1 MFVYAVL
8 LEIAYEGDALMG
20 VFSDYVKARE
30 FQLAKC
36 QNGETIFLLEDIVI
50 RKVEL
55 DHIYSDCF
63 SGIGEEV

>member
-1 MFVYAVL
+1 MSVYVVL
-8 LEIAYEGDALMG
+8 LEIAYETGPLMG

-30 FQLAKC
+30 FQLSKY
-36 QNGETIFLLEDIVI
+36 QNGAFLFEDIVI